1 MDLLT
6 VQQAQQIILSHT
18 VDLGI
23 ETVPFMQSLGRV
35 LKEEIKADRDFPP
48 FNRISMDGIAINAT
62 HFNQGQRAFKIE
74 GIQAAGS
81 PQLTL
86 KNSANC
92 LEAMTGAVL
101 PNNTDTI
108 VPYEQVVIENGVA
121 TVTSET
127 IKTFQ
132 NIHERGLD
140 RTQGDVLIS
149 KNTRISAAEIG
160 VLATVGKAM
169 VKVARLP
176 KVMVVSTGNEL
187 VEVNQVPDTHQIRR
201 SNVFTVVSLLQ
212 NFQITADTTHIADDK
227 ETLLAE
233 IATLLAQYDVLIFS
247 GAVSKGKFDF
257 IPEVLETLGVQKL
270 FHKVKQRP
278 GKPFWFGKKEAK
290 VIFAFPGNPVSTFV
304 SCVKYFFPWYLK
316 SADLDFSQKDF
327 AVLSQDYTFN
337 PQLTYFLQVKIDI
350 ENGVLVATPVTGK
363 GSGDLANLL
372 EADGFLELPYNRT
385 NFTKGEVFP
394 LLQFRK

>member
-6 VQQAQQIILSHT
+6 VEQAQQIILSHT
-18 VDLGI
+18 IDLGL
-23 ETVPFMQSLGRV
+23 ETVPFKESLGRI
-35 LKEEIKADRDFPP
+35 LKENVTADRDFPP
-48 FNRISMDGIAINAT
+48 FNRISMDGIAINAI

-74 GIQAAGS
+74 GVQAAGS
-81 PQLTL
+81 KQLTL

-101 PNNTDTI
+101 PNNTDSI
-108 VPYEQVVIENGVA
+108 VPYEQVVIKDGVA
-121 TVTSET
+121 MITSET
-127 IKTFQ
+127 VKPFQ
-132 NIHERGLD
+132 NVHEKGLD
-140 RTQGDVLIS
+140 RAQGDVLIP
-149 KNTRISAAEIG
+149 KNTRISPAEIG

-187 VEVNQVPDTHQIRR
+187 VEVNQLPETHQIRR

-212 NFQITADTTHIADDK
+212 NFQINAHTTHIADDK
-227 ETLLAE
+227 ETLLTK
-233 IATLLAQYDVLIFS
+233 IGDLLNQYDVLIFS

-278 GKPFWFGKKEAK
+278 GKPFWFGKKDEK

-316 SADLDFSQKDF
+316 SVGLDFSQKVF
-327 AVLSQDYTFN
+327 AVLSQDYVFN
-337 PQLTYFLQVKIDI
+337 PSLTYFLQVKVHI
-350 ENGVLVATPVTGK
+350 ENGVLVATPVTGR

-372 EADGFLELPYNRT
+372 DADGFLELPYDRT

>member
-18 VDLGI
+18 LDLGV
-23 ETVPFMQSLGRV
+23 ETVPFMESLGRV

-62 HFNQGQRAFKIE
+62 HFNQGQRTFKIE
-74 GIQAAGS
+74 GVQAAGTA
-81 PQLTL
+81 QLTL

-101 PNNTDTI
+101 PKNTDTI
-108 VPYEQVVIENGVA
+108 VPYEQVIIENDIA
-121 TVTSET
+121 TVTAET
-127 IKTFQ
+127 VRAFQ
-132 NIHERGLD
+132 NIHEKGLD
-140 RTQGDVLIS
+140 RAQGDVLIP
-149 KNTRISAAEIG
+149 KNTRISPAEIG
-160 VLATVGKAM
+160 VLATVGETV
-169 VKVARLP
+169 VKVAQLP

-187 VEVNQVPDTHQIRR
+187 VEVGEIPANHQIRR
-201 SNVFTVVSLLQ
+201 SNVFTVVALLQ
-212 NFQITADTTHIADDK
+212 NFQIAANTTHIADDK
-227 ETLLAE
+227 ETLLTE
-233 IATLLAQYDVLIFS
+233 ISALLKQYDVLIFS

-278 GKPFWFGKKEAK
+278 GKPFWFGKKNEK

-316 SADLDFSQKDF
+316 SVGLDFSQKDF
-327 AVLSQDYTFN
+327 AVLSQDYVFN
-337 PQLTYFLQVKIDI
+337 PSLTYFLQVKVHI
-350 ENGVLVATPVTGK
+350 ENGVLVATPITGK

-372 EADGFLELPYNRT
+372 DADGFLELPYDRT